1 MFKFRPSYLKSVV
14 QNPANY
20 WKVTQDISNLKAVK
34 QGIDR
39 EKLSYLLYERLTA
52 DKDYHS
58 QQWESKSLN
67 NWTIEGTADI
77 VSSEAIIDIKNSIQ
91 DDKKLIDEY
100 KYQLSAY
107 CYLFNKTKAYLFVD
121 SNKAQEQN
129 LSTCRLIEVDI
140 IPAKEFEALMDSLC
154 KTIQELDK
162 LNFNLIIKNQDVNY
176 EKELEKYFS
185 NKQQIKK
192 LEAENKDLEKK
203 FDKVYENDKFVVQY
217 EATRKFSTKITKTP
231 TNEYT
236 FKLAVKEK

>member
-14 QNPANY
+14 ANPANY
-20 WKVTQDISNLKAVK
+20 WKATQDISNLKAVK

-39 EKLSYLLYERLTA
+39 EKLSYVLYEKLTG

-67 NWTIEGTADI
+67 DWTIEGTADI
-77 VSSEAIIDIKNSIQ
+77 VSKEAIIDIKNSIQ

-107 CYLFNKTKAYLFVD
+107 CYLFNKTRAYLFVD
-121 SNKAQEQN
+121 SNKAQEQDI
-129 LSTCRLIEVDI
+129 SKVRLIEVEI
-140 IPAKEFEALMDSLC
+140 IPAQEFEALMDSVC
-154 KTIQELDK
+154 KTIKELDK
-162 LNFNLIIKNQDVNY
+162 LNFNLIIKNQDVDY

-185 NKQQIKK
+185 NKEQIKK
-192 LEAENKDLEKK
+192 LESENKELEKQ
-203 FDKVYENDKFVVQY
+203 FNKVYENDKFLVQY

-236 FKLAVKEK
+236 LKLAVKEK